1 MNKMRGDRIRGKD
14 KDKKLEEEGKGKVD
28 RKR

>member
-14 KDKKLEEEGKGKVD
+14 KDKKLEEEGKGEVD